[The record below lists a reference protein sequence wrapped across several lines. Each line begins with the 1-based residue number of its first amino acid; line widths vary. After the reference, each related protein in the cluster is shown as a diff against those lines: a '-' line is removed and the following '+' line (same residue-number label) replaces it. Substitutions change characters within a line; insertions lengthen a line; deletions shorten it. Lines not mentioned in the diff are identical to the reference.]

1 MLGIFKRTFKGLEKT
16 RKKVANAFSSISNKS
31 YLDESDIELLEDCL
45 SQADISYPIIENVV
59 DALKV
64 KDSSSIDWKDRAHKV
79 LLSKLAISQNAD
91 DIKKVI
97 ILVGINGS
105 GKTTSAAKLAQYYSS
120 NGEKV
125 CLVAGDTYRAAAV
138 EQIETWSERL
148 NVRLVQNPNT
158 TDPASVA
165 FDGVESGMSR
175 GERIIVDTAGRL
187 HTSTNLMNELEKIH
201 RVISKVTDQ
210 ITTLMVIDG
219 NIGKNSL
226 MQLEHFNKYL
236 NIDGIIITKLDGT
249 AKGGVALTAIS
260 EYNIPVYYIGVG
272 EGSDDLIPFVP
283 EDYLKSILG
292 DDGE

>member
-1 MLGIFKRTFKGLEKT
+1 MLGIFKKTFKGLEKT
-16 RKKVANAFSSISNKS
+16 RKKVANAFSLISNKS

-45 SQADISYPIIENVV
+45 SQADISYPIIEKVI

-64 KDSSSIDWKDRAHKV
+64 KDSSSINWKDRAHKV
-79 LLSKLAISQNAD
+79 LLSKLVINQNAD

-175 GERIIVDTAGRL
+175 GERVIVDTAGRL

-272 EGSDDLIPFVP
+272 EGSDDLIPFIP